1 MTFQL
6 WEAESANLVGS
17 YRTEDAALDVV
28 RQARETHGD
37 DAVASLVLL
46 REDARGRLTKIA
58 DGATLTERALARST
72 PAA

>member
-17 YRTEDAALDVV
+17 YESEDAALAIV
-28 RQARETHGD
+28 RKAIEQHGRE
-37 DAVASLVLL
+37 AIESLVLVH
-46 REDARGRLTKIA
+46 EETRGELSA
-58 DGATLTERALARST
+58 VAEGAALADLALAHTS